1 MPIAIAS
8 GLVAPLAAG
17 SSALVVGL
25 TGLVSAKK
33 LQRNVRERRSSLR
46 RAAYRAGIA
55 SADPGPLA
63 EATRGSARRFGPR
76 SDLLAVL
83 RVERPDADTLS
94 DLRRAAHETGLVE
107 RLERDC
113 RSRNAV
119 GRGVA
124 GELLGRLGCA
134 EAVELLG
141 LLLRDD
147 DPEVRG
153 AAARG
158 LGALATPEA
167 AWCLIDALQD
177 RLLPSDRVL
186 EQLGRPFAVHVLI
199 DAFHVSEL
207 APIRGDIADAL
218 GLARALSS
226 LHAIASLIRFGTGR
240 ERIKAC
246 RALGRLARVE
256 AVPLLLEALDD
267 EAWVVRA
274 QAAAALGRIGDA
286 RAVRALEQ
294 ALADSAW
301 WVRAN
306 AADALRACGEPGRQ
320 ALLRAL
326 AATDRFARD
335 RAREAL
341 ALEAALRTS
350 SCVLPVREAA

>member
-1 MPIAIAS
+1 MAIAIAS

-17 SSALVVGL
+17 SGAMAVAL

-33 LQRNVRERRSSLR
+33 LQRNARERRSSLR
-46 RAAYRAGIA
+46 RTAYRQGLAA
-55 SADPGPLA
+55 SDLGPLA

-76 SDLLAVL
+76 SDLLSVL
-83 RVERPDADTLS
+83 RAVRPDEHRLADIRDTARES
-94 DLRRAAHETGLVE
+94 GLVA
-107 RLERDC
+107 RLVRDC
-113 RSRNAV
+113 GSRNAV

-134 EAVELLG
+134 EAVEQLES
-141 LLLRDD
+141 LLRDE

-167 AWCLIDALQD
+167 AWCLIRALDAE
-177 RLLPSDRVL
+177 LLPPARIL
-186 EQLGRPFAVHVLI
+186 EQLGHPFAVHVLV
-199 DAFHVSEL
+199 DAFHISEL

-218 GLARALSS
+218 GLARALPA
-226 LHAIASLIRFGTGR
+226 LHAIASLIRFGTER

-267 EAWVVRA
+267 GAWVVRA
-274 QAAAALGRIGDA
+274 QAASALGRIGDA
-286 RAVRALEQ
+286 RAARPLEQ
-294 ALADSAW
+294 ALADAAW

-306 AADALRACGEPGRQ
+306 AAEALRACGEPGRE
-320 ALLRAL
+320 ALRRAL
-326 AATDRFARD
+326 ASTDRFARD

-341 ALEAALRTS
+341 ALEAALATS
-350 SCVLPVREAA
+350 SCALPLREAA